1 MELFLNATSPY
12 ARLVRIVVLEKVAL
26 EKAALEK
33 GLAEAV
39 TLRWCDPWAD
49 DAALL
54 AANPAGRIP
63 ALMTD
68 DGTTLS
74 ESLLIAVYLD
84 GLGRREPLIPP
95 ACQARVLHFAGLG
108 QALMDATFTT
118 VISRKH
124 QGNESDDSVLGQRR
138 QRAIQRTLARLA
150 HELDASQVSA
160 AVTLGDIAV
169 AVALDYLTFRL
180 PETGWAEQ
188 YPRLAQ
194 WHHRVSARQSFVL
207 TAFE

>member
-12 ARLVRIVVLEKVAL
+12 ARLVRIVVLEK
-26 EKAALEK
+26 
-33 GLAEAV
+33 GLAEGV
-39 TLRWCDPWAD
+39 TLRWCDPWAN

-84 GLGRREPLIPP
+84 SLGRREPLIPP
-95 ACQARVLHFAGLG
+95 ACQARVLHFSGLG
-108 QALMDATFTT
+108 QALMDAAFTT

-124 QGNESDDSVLGQRR
+124 QGNEADDSVLGQRR

-150 HELDASQVSA
+150 HELDASQVAA

-188 YPRLAQ
+188 HPRLTQ
-194 WHHRVSARQSFVL
+194 WHQRVSARQSFVQ
-207 TAFE
+207 TTF